1 MLALLLLWGA
11 DKRSSS
17 RPPRPRATTPSS
29 GIGLR
34 VETKRTG
41 EEPVQA
47 WLRRRMALLLA
58 ALSGLEPPL
67 TGALA
72 DRVALAILAQ
82 WAHETNR
89 GKAEFNFNLGG
100 WVARQRDD
108 YHEAVDRLSGKHFR
122 WTAYPDLP
130 TAIDD
135 QLRRLILTFPGA
147 WSSLLAA
154 PESSAWIEELG
165 RDGYYTADPRAY
177 ARAWAMHL
185 TELRRML

>member
-1 MLALLLLWGA
+1 
-11 DKRSSS
+11 
-17 RPPRPRATTPSS
+17 
-29 GIGLR
+29 
-34 VETKRTG
+34 
-41 EEPVQA
+41 
-47 WLRRRMALLLA
+47 MALLLA
-58 ALSGLEPPL
+58 ALGGLEPPL
-67 TGALA
+67 VGKLA
-72 DRVALAILAQ
+72 DRVALALVAQ

-100 WVARQRDD
+100 WVARPKDD
-108 YHEAVDRLSGKHFR
+108 YHEATDRLSGKHFR

-130 TAIDD
+130 TAVDD
-135 QLRRLILTFPGA
+135 QLRRLIVTFPGA
-147 WSSLLAA
+147 WATLLSA